1 MQSFDDFKQ
10 HITNKIKEIDAEYKR
25 VYETY
30 EPSENEEKLIAFL
43 DDIWEIRFENEALN
57 DSHKNASIQLSF
69 IDKDNSNN
77 FLDRNFRLSKLHPKQ
92 KKTTPL
98 YFLISRLSASRDYHF
113 FLCPN
118 IYTRSKGQYQNWEQ
132 YISAS
137 NCYFVDIDEVKT
149 DKPVYNC
156 TEEDILQ
163 YLYNEYPM
171 LMDCHPSY
179 ILMSGGG
186 LHLYFIL
193 EHTEYLFGNR
203 YKNKARGM
211 HRALTSDFIKL
222 LGADKACKNL
232 NRLLRTPF
240 SANMKYPIKTRLY
253 CYEEYRRVYHYSDLN
268 EFVAALLP
276 FGDPVTRISE
286 AGATKPDKVPAP
298 KKAQTPK
305 NFNTTAEYRSLIAS
319 NARKTLFE
327 NRQADLETWFFRHLK
342 DMDGYR
348 HKFFLIYSIVLKELH
363 SKPTYI
369 ANQCYKLN
377 NMLNAPLSDTELERT
392 ITGKRHYH
400 FKNETIAEWLDFT
413 QSEIASMKC
422 HYGADAIAEY
432 HREQSMHYNDLAKEE
447 RHQKKEA
454 KEERIFKIIAENP
467 NLPLSELAKLIGC
480 HKSSAFR
487 WKRKYDESH

>member
-10 HITNKIKEIDAEYKR
+10 HITSKIKEIDAEYKR

-118 IYTRSKGQYQNWEQ
+118 IYTRSKNHYQNWEQ

-137 NCYFVDIDEVKT
+137 NCYFVDIDEIRT
-149 DKPVYNC
+149 EKPVYNC
-156 TEEDILQ
+156 TEEEILQ
-163 YLYNEYPM
+163 YLYNEYPL

-203 YKNKARGM
+203 YKNNARGM
-211 HRALTSDFIKL
+211 HRTLTSDLIKL
-222 LGADKACKNL
+222 LGADPACKNL

-240 SANMKYPIKTRLY
+240 SVNMKYPIKTRLY
-253 CYEEYRRVYHYSDLN
+253 CYEEYHRTYRYTSLKD
-268 EFVAALLP
+268 FVAALLP
-276 FGDPVTRISE
+276 INDPLTRILE
-286 AGATKPDKVPAP
+286 AEATKPAKAP
-298 KKAQTPK
+298 TTPK
-305 NFNTTAEYRSLIAS
+305 PQAPRSFNTTAEYRSLIAT

-327 NRQADLETWFFRHLK
+327 NRQADLEIWFFRHLK

-363 SKPTYI
+363 SQTSYI
-369 ANQCYKLN
+369 ENQCYKLN
-377 NMLNAPLSDTELERT
+377 NMLDAPLPDSELERT
-392 ITGKRHYH
+392 ISSKRIYH
-400 FKNETIAEWLDFT
+400 FKNETIADWLNFT
-413 QSEIASMKC
+413 PSEIATMKC

-432 HREQSMHYNDLAKEE
+432 HRERGVYYNELAKET
-447 RHQKKEA
+447 RHQKQEA
-454 KEERIFKIIAENP
+454 KEAHIFQIIADNP
-467 NLPLSELAKLIGC
+467 DISLSKLAKLLDC
-480 HKSSAFR
+480 HKSTAFR
-487 WKRKYDESH
+487 WKRKYEESR